1 MYKMKELLRLDQ
13 ELFHTQDL
21 GRMWGITNLNT
32 LYTTIKRY
40 TQKGIL
46 IPVRKGLYA
55 TTPPDRIDPVRLG
68 LAVLHNYAY
77 LGCETVLARE
87 GVIFQAVQ
95 AITLV
100 SVKSRKFEAG
110 GSSYVVRQLNPS
122 YLYQTIGIDDSK
134 GYRQS
139 SPERAVADMLYFNP
153 HYHFDGTDR
162 IDWKAVKLIQKQIGY
177 L

>member
-1 MYKMKELLRLDQ
+1 MYRMKELLRLDQ
-13 ELFHTQDL
+13 KLFHTQDL

-40 TQKGIL
+40 IQRGIL

-55 TTPPDRIDPVRLG
+55 TTSPDRIDPVRLG
-68 LAVLHNYAY
+68 LAVVHNYAY
-77 LGCETVLARE
+77 LGCETILVRE
-87 GVIFQAVQ
+87 GVIFQVVQ
-95 AITLV
+95 AITFV
-100 SVKSRKFEAG
+100 SLKSRKFEAG

-122 YLYQTIGIDDSK
+122 FLYQTIGIDDSK
-134 GYRQS
+134 GYLES
-139 SPERAVADMLYFNP
+139 SLERAVADMLYFNP
-153 HYHFDGTDR
+153 HYHFDGADK

>member
-1 MYKMKELLRLDQ
+1 MYKIKELLRLDQ
-13 ELFHTQDL
+13 KLFHTKDL

-46 IPVRKGLYA
+46 TPVRKGLYA
-55 TTPPDRIDPVRLG
+55 TAPLDRIDPVRLG
-68 LAVLHNYAY
+68 LAVVHNYAY
-77 LGCETVLARE
+77 LSCETVLVRE
-87 GVIFQAVQ
+87 GMIFQAVQ

-100 SVKSRKFEAG
+100 SVKSRKFEVG
-110 GSSYVVRQLNPS
+110 GGNYIVRQLNPVF
-122 YLYQTIGIDDSK
+122 LYQTIGINDSK
-134 GYRQS
+134 GYLEA

-153 HYHFDGTDR
+153 RYHFDGADR
-162 IDWKAVKLIQKQIGY
+162 IDWKAVKLIQKQMGY